1 MKSLKQTKIL
11 FGFEL
16 SMMDKAIEMQHAKNE
31 FQDLKNE
38 ELRMKNKEKEFSFGV
53 EFPKYEEMFSS
64 DFDKQ
69 VSVSKDLKPTAK
81 KEEKIDEKLKETVEN
96 DQLFKLFDDIFNP
109 NKNKEIID
117 EIMKD
122 KRFPSGGILVGIGKK
137 RPNGEKDDYDCP
149 ACVLR
154 RTLEG
159 KERGFNY

>member
-11 FGFEL
+11 FGFGL
-16 SMMDKAIEMQHAKNE
+16 SMMDKAIEMQHAKNK
-31 FQDLKNE
+31 FQELKNE
-38 ELRMKNKEKEFSFGV
+38 EIRLQSTQIKGEILE
-53 EFPKYEEMFSS
+53 
-64 DFDKQ
+64 
-69 VSVSKDLKPTAK
+69 LKSPFN
-81 KEEKIDEKLKETVEN
+81 EDEPIDEKLKSEVEN
-96 DQLFKLFDDIFNP
+96 DPLFKLFDDIFNP

-137 RPNGEKDDYDCP
+137 RPNGEKDDCDCP

-159 KERGFNY
+159 KERGFND

>member
-11 FGFEL
+11 FGFGL
-16 SMMDKAIEMQHAKNE
+16 SMMDKAIEMQNAKNK
-31 FQDLKNE
+31 FQELKNE
-38 ELRMKNKEKEFSFGV
+38 EIRLQSTQIKGEILE
-53 EFPKYEEMFSS
+53 
-64 DFDKQ
+64 
-69 VSVSKDLKPTAK
+69 LKSPFN
-81 KEEKIDEKLKETVEN
+81 EDEPIDEMLKSEVEN
-96 DQLFKLFDDIFNP
+96 DPLFKLFDDIFNP

-137 RPNGEKDDYDCP
+137 RPNGEKDDCDCP

-159 KERGFNY
+159 KERGFND

>member
-1 MKSLKQTKIL
+1 MKSQKKQTKLL
-11 FGFEL
+11 FGFAL
-16 SMMDKAIEMQHAKNE
+16 SMMDKAIEMQQAKNE

-38 ELRMKNKEKEFSFGV
+38 ELRLKSNTPSVEQIFPLGGEFVVPTRFKNKE
-53 EFPKYEEMFSS
+53 
-64 DFDKQ
+64 
-69 VSVSKDLKPTAK
+69 
-81 KEEKIDEKLKETVEN
+81 KEEKIDEKLKAEVEN
-96 DQLFKLFDDIFNP
+96 DPLFKLFDDIFNP

-137 RPNGEKDDYDCP
+137 RPNGEKDDCVCT

-159 KERGFNY
+159 KERGFND